1 MLVTGLEVV
10 CLCMHIQPMQTS
22 CPSCALPISGVAKH
36 RSPKV
41 LHVSP
46 QLVGASSQGP
56 EVHSGEAAAASV
68 GARCVQHCLVACDG
82 VLALQRRLH

>member
-1 MLVTGLEVV
+1 MLVTGLEMVR
-10 CLCMHIQPMQTS
+10 LCMHIQPMQAS
-22 CPSCALPISGVAKH
+22 CPSCALPISSVAKH
-36 RSPKV
+36 RSPEM

-68 GARCVQHCLVACDG
+68 GARCVQHCLVAGDG
-82 VLALQRRLH
+82 VLALKRHLH